1 MARRRPVQ
9 AAARHA
15 RRRDLAGERG
25 SVALE
30 TAVVMPVVL
39 TLFFLGL
46 QAALLYMGRTAALA
60 AAQEGAQVAATESG
74 TIAGGIAAAQ
84 GLAEASTMVLEST
97 SVTGSKTASTAHV
110 TVSVRVASL
119 VPGWHPNVT
128 ATAAMPVERLTG
140 G

>member
-1 MARRRPVQ
+1 M
-9 AAARHA
+9 ARHA

-25 SVALE
+25 SVTLE
-30 TAVVMPVVL
+30 AAIVMPVVL

-60 AAQEGAQVAATESG
+60 AAQEGAQVAAGESG

-84 GLAEASTMVLEST
+84 DLANASAMALET
-97 SVTGSKTASTAHV
+97 ASVTGSKTATAAHV

-119 VPGWHPNVT
+119 VPGWHPDVT
-128 ATAAMPVERLTG
+128 ASAAMPVEKVTG
-140 G
+140 

>member
-1 MARRRPVQ
+1 MARGHPRHG
-9 AAARHA
+9 ARHA
-15 RRRDLAGERG
+15 RRRHRAGERG

-30 TAVVMPVVL
+30 VAIVMPVVL

-60 AAQEGAQVAATESG
+60 AAQEGAQVAAGESG

-84 GLAEASTMVLEST
+84 GLADASTMVLESM
-97 SVTGSKTASTAHV
+97 SVTGVKTATEAHM

-119 VPGWHPNVT
+119 VPGWQPQVT
-128 ATAAMPVERLTG
+128 ASVAMPVEEVTG
-140 G
+140 

>member
-1 MARRRPVQ
+1 VARGHPRYR
-9 AAARHA
+9 ARHA
-15 RRRDLAGERG
+15 RDRHRAGERG

-30 TAVVMPVVL
+30 TAIVMPVVL

-60 AAQEGAQVAATESG
+60 AAQEGAQVAAGESG

-84 GLAEASTMVLEST
+84 GLADDSTMVLESM
-97 SVTGSKTASTAHV
+97 SVTGSRTATEAYL

-119 VPGWHPNVT
+119 VPGWQPQVT
-128 ATAAMPVERLTG
+128 ASVAMPVEEVTG
-140 G
+140 

>member
-1 MARRRPVQ
+1 
-9 AAARHA
+9 
-15 RRRDLAGERG
+15 
-25 SVALE
+25 
-30 TAVVMPVVL
+30 MPVVL

-46 QAALLYMGRTAALA
+46 QAALLYMGRTTALA

-74 TIAGGIAAAQ
+74 TISGGIAAAR

-97 SVTGSKTASTAHV
+97 LVTGTKTATNAQV

-119 VPGWHPNVT
+119 VPGWRPNVT
-128 ATAAMPVERLTG
+128 ATAAMPIERLTG